1 MHCSLRPADIPN
13 ASPKHIEIA
22 ISIREHS
29 PSCYSMIT
37 LNCVRVC
44 LCACTFYV
52 WAIWLGHA
60 RRTLLSTWRS
70 ALSVS
75 LTSTASQS
83 DIGSSM
89 IPTLLPSSSSDKRRS
104 LRWFFFALKSA
115 QNAASR
121 GMQTNVSNDK
131 REQVKAW
138 TKYSEAPC
146 PATRQVSH
154 TCSSPSS
161 SQTIKNVPSPL
172 SFANHGWSWR
182 KSGFKRF
189 TADGST
195 ALAYYYC
202 LILIYF
208 DLFWFILILPGIPIH
223 IRLGPCRQLLGS
235 NLRHLRRMPAITSDV
250 KSVFMSR

>member
-29 PSCYSMIT
+29 PSCLHHDHIK
-37 LNCVRVC
+37 LCAGVPVC
-44 LCACTFYV
+44 LH
-52 WAIWLGHA
+52 ILRLGHLA
-60 RRTLLSTWRS
+60 GSCTENITVHLEKCL
-70 ALSVS
+70 VCIS
-75 LTSTASQS
+75 LKSTASQS

-121 GMQTNVSNDK
+121 GMQTNVNNDK
-131 REQVKAW
+131 REQGKAW

-172 SFANHGWSWR
+172 SFANHG
-182 KSGFKRF
+182 
-189 TADGST
+189 
-195 ALAYYYC
+195 
-202 LILIYF
+202 
-208 DLFWFILILPGIPIH
+208 
-223 IRLGPCRQLLGS
+223 
-235 NLRHLRRMPAITSDV
+235 
-250 KSVFMSR
+250 